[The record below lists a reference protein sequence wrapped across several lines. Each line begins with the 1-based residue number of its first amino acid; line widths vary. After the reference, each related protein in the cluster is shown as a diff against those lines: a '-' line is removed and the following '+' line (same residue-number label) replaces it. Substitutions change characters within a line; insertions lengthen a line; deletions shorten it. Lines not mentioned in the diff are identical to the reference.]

1 MQKKKMYHPS
11 PFHPPCG
18 MAERLRWAM
27 PAIAGGGVA
36 GMQCKYMAAVPG
48 VPPGLANME
57 VRLVRDVT
65 LSKIE
70 GRCYKS
76 GIWEI
81 EKS

>member
-1 MQKKKMYHPS
+1 MRTKKMYHPT
-11 PFHPPCG
+11 PPCG

-27 PAIAGGGVA
+27 PAMLGVGLQA
-36 GMQCKYMAAVPG
+36 CKYMAAVPG
-48 VPPGLANME
+48 VPPRLANME

>member
-1 MQKKKMYHPS
+1 
-11 PFHPPCG
+11 
-18 MAERLRWAM
+18 
-27 PAIAGGGVA
+27 
-36 GMQCKYMAAVPG
+36 MAAVPG

-65 LSKIE
+65 LPKLE